1 MGYCTVAQVRTIMG
15 LPSGSDS
22 PISDSDISTHIT
34 FAENYV
40 NEYTGTVFWSIEDSG
55 TASAGGASTL
65 TDSTKTWTTNQYQG
79 YTVWVYGGTGSG
91 QYRVISS
98 NTSTQLTAT
107 VAWTT
112 TPDATSTY
120 RIVPPSNPTVKL
132 GVSTNYMLLDG
143 TGTNTMF
150 LDYYPIQNV
159 RSLTIDGTSVD
170 VADLAIYAQAGRI
183 TLKSTADVSVFS
195 IRDYQLVQID
205 YFYGVYPI
213 PTIITHFTA
222 ICAGISALVQ
232 QQGGTYKDFNSI
244 QLPELSGNVGEVDRK
259 IRGTI
264 DSLLGQKEMYEGM
277 IRKNPLLGEG

>member
-1 MGYCTVAQVRTIMG
+1 MGYCTVAQVRTIIG
-15 LPSGSDS
+15 IPSGSDS

-34 FAENYV
+34 FAEQYV
-40 NEYTGTVFWSIEDSG
+40 NEYTGTVYWSIEDSG
-55 TASAGGASTL
+55 TATAGGSTTL
-65 TDSTKTWTTNQYQG
+65 TDSGKSWTTNAYAG

-98 NTSTQLTAT
+98 NTSTQLTVS

-112 TPDATSTY
+112 NPDATSTY
-120 RIVPPSNPTVKL
+120 RIVPPSNPAVRL
-132 GVSTNYMLLDG
+132 GLTTNYVLLDG
-143 TGTNTMF
+143 TGTNTQF
-150 LDYYPIQNV
+150 LDYYPIQHI
-159 RSLTIDGTSVD
+159 RSLTIAGTAVD
-170 VADLAIYAQAGRI
+170 IADLAIYAQTGQV

-195 IRDYQLVQID
+195 ILDYQQVQID

-222 ICAGISALVQ
+222 ICAGISALAQ

-244 QLPELSGNVGEVDRK
+244 TLPELSGSKGDIDRK

-264 DSLLGQKEMYEGM
+264 DSLLEQKTMYEGM
-277 IRKNPLLGEG
+277 VRKKPLLYQG